1 MCQGQLQI
9 IPVRALHALFH
20 VLQEAAS
27 TAAAEAQSRLQAAE
41 EAAQAADTAA
51 TEAANLAAAKAQEEY
66 GNLRRVLDAVNAQ
79 KADLEGKLAK
89 AGGALNA
96 AEELK
101 EARYAAALAASFE
114 WPALSSEACVKTSG
128 ACSCV
133 FTLANPRSS
142 ISHQQTLLLTAK
154 TRPHVVGRPEVY
166 APDLSIRVM

>member
-1 MCQGQLQI
+1 MFQGQLQI
-9 IPVRALHALFH
+9 THVRALHAAIH

-27 TAAAEAQSRLQAAE
+27 TAAAEAQSRLHAAE

-51 TEAANLAAAKAQEEY
+51 AEAATLAAAKAQEEY

-101 EARYAAALAASFE
+101 EARYAAYNLQLWQST
-114 WPALSSEACVKTSG
+114 LSSQHWQLELLWRHRRPASVSSHLPIHVATEHTNRQ
-128 ACSCV
+128 SC
-133 FTLANPRSS
+133 
-142 ISHQQTLLLTAK
+142 
-154 TRPHVVGRPEVY
+154 
-166 APDLSIRVM
+166 

>member
-1 MCQGQLQI
+1 MGDLIFSAYCVDGQAMCQGQLQNAI
-9 IPVRALHALFH
+9 VRALHALIH

-41 EAAQAADTAA
+41 EVAQVADTAA

-101 EARYAAALAASFE
+101 EARYAAYSLQRWQPSLSGQLRQVKLVWKHRGPAVFASV
-114 WPALSSEACVKTSG
+114 S
-128 ACSCV
+128 
-133 FTLANPRSS
+133 
-142 ISHQQTLLLTAK
+142 
-154 TRPHVVGRPEVY
+154 PH
-166 APDLSIRVM
+166 

>member
-1 MCQGQLQI
+1 MFTAHCAEGQAMCRAQLQTI
-9 IPVRALHALFH
+9 LVRAFYALMH

-101 EARYAAALAASFE
+101 EARYAPYSLQR
-114 WPALSSEACVKTSG
+114 WQPLNGQLCQVKLLWRHRCPAFGSS
-128 ACSCV
+128 
-133 FTLANPRSS
+133 
-142 ISHQQTLLLTAK
+142 H
-154 TRPHVVGRPEVY
+154 
-166 APDLSIRVM
+166 